1 MNGKKVNLKK
11 SAFDKGGR
19 HQAMRNRG
27 IAVGG
32 TDAFLRGNEERQEE
46 LKMVM
51 VFGPNRGREQNPS
64 YI

>member
-1 MNGKKVNLKK
+1 
-11 SAFDKGGR
+11 
-19 HQAMRNRG
+19 MRNRG